1 LQKKPN
7 KTKETLRS
15 RSESTHPKILPNKHA
30 FEALSLTEKGLRS
43 LVPLSMGRDRRIFY
57 RRLNTIFKN
66 SKNQEPGQK
75 FMAQLEPLKKRI
87 KGSMAEKQQRLRHR
101 PSVSFPENL
110 PITTKKTEIIDAV
123 RKNPVVIISGDTGS
137 GKSTQIPKMCLAA
150 GRGIDGKIACTQP
163 RRIAATTIAGRIA
176 EELGETVGASVG
188 YKIRFKDRTRKQ
200 GYIKVL
206 TDGMLLAETQQDP
219 QLYDYDTIIVDEAHE
234 RSLNIDFILGILKSL
249 LKKRKDLKLIIT
261 SATIDT
267 EKFSKNFGNAPVIHV
282 SGRRYPVSIQYRPVD
297 PELQEKGDTT
307 YVDAAVK
314 TTEDIF
320 HSGAFGD
327 ILVFMP
333 TERDIL
339 ETCERLEGR
348 DLKSVTILPLFARLP
363 GPRQAMVF
371 KPANKR
377 KVIVSTNVAE
387 TSLTIPGIRYVVDTG
402 LARISRYL
410 PRTRSTSLP
419 ISPISRSSADQR
431 EGRCGRLEDGV
442 CIRLYSEED
451 YESRNEFTDPEILR
465 SNLAEVILR
474 MISLK
479 LGNISAFPFLDKPNP
494 RSIKDGFD
502 LLVELGAVI
511 RKEGEPALTQR
522 GRMMAKMPIDPK
534 ISRMILEAESKGCVY
549 DVAVIASGLSIQDP
563 RERPLEKAAQADQV
577 HGKFRDAGSDFTTL
591 LNIWSQYHRSFKTLQ
606 TQNKMRKFCKAHFLS
621 FVRMREWHHIHEQIS
636 NILKSQ
642 GIRNENQQN
651 RDTAKDRYAAIH
663 QSVLSG
669 YLSNIA
675 IKKDKNIYQAARGR
689 EAMLFPG
696 STLFNKGPDWIVAVE
711 MVKTSRLFA
720 RTAAKIDPE
729 WLETLGGNLCK
740 SSYSHP
746 HWEKKAGQV
755 RAVEQ
760 VSLYG
765 LIIVPNRFVSYGPID
780 PVVSHEIFIRSA
792 LIEGEMKKNFNFLIH
807 NQALVLE
814 ITQMEEKV
822 RRRGIRV
829 SDERMETFY
838 SSRLPG
844 VCDIRTLEKEIRKRG
859 GDDFLKMTR
868 SDVIAEVPDQD
879 EVAQYPDEMTIGN
892 SAFQFSYKFKP
903 GKADDG
909 VTLKVPLNQA
919 SEVSP
924 HELDWVVPGL
934 FKEKI
939 TALIKGL
946 PKRYRKQL
954 VPVSGTVDIILCEME
969 KSRDPLVSTL
979 GRFIYKRFGVDIPAA
994 EWADSHIPEHLQ
1006 MRVSI
1011 RDHRNRELKS
1021 TRDASILN
1029 RLPKFDTKQT
1039 EKQSNIWRKA
1049 KAQWEKQGIVGWN
1062 FKTLPETI
1070 PLAPNLTAFPAL
1082 SPGENSVEI
1091 RLFKTRQEAL
1101 DCHRGGVRK
1110 LFMLIFRK
1118 ELKLLKK
1125 DLKIPA
1131 HLSSKTVD
1139 FGGPKS
1145 VESAM
1150 FGTLMTRFFDRD
1162 IRSETAFKDAADAVS
1177 REIFPK
1183 GKQLM
1188 ELTGQVLSSYHHAT
1202 QFIHQIEIKNK
1213 NNPPAEDLCKRL
1225 LAEMGALVPRD
1236 FVERYTLERLP
1247 HLPRFL
1253 RALEIRAERGAYN
1266 PDKDREKEAL
1276 ILPLKGAL
1284 KRNLAGITSSA
1295 SPEKRNAFEEF
1306 FWMVEEYKV
1315 SVFAQ
1320 ELKTA
1325 LPVSAKRL
1333 DEKMRE
1339 LERMV

>member
-1 LQKKPN
+1 
-7 KTKETLRS
+7 
-15 RSESTHPKILPNKHA
+15 
-30 FEALSLTEKGLRS
+30 
-43 LVPLSMGRDRRIFY
+43 MGRDRPAIY
-57 RRLNTIFKN
+57 KRLNTIFRN
-66 SKNQEPGQK
+66 SKGQK
-75 FMAQLEPLKKRI
+75 PQQKVPVQLEPLKKKI
-87 KGSMAEKQQRLRHR
+87 TGSIAEKQRRLRLC
-101 PSVSFPENL
+101 PSVSFPDNL
-110 PITTKKTEIIDAV
+110 PITAKKTEIIDAV

-176 EELGETVGASVG
+176 EELGETVGESVG

-219 QLYDYDTIIVDEAHE
+219 QLSDYDTIIVDEAHE
-234 RSLNIDFILGILKSL
+234 RSLNIDFILGILKTL
-249 LKKRKDLKLIIT
+249 LNKRKDLKLIIT

-267 EKFSKNFGNAPVIHV
+267 EKFSKNFANAPVIQV
-282 SGRRYPVSIQYRPVD
+282 SGRRYAVSVQYRPID
-297 PELQEKGDTT
+297 PELQEKGDMT
-307 YVDAAVK
+307 YVDAAVN
-314 TTEDIF
+314 TAEDICN
-320 HSGAFGD
+320 SGAFGD
-327 ILVFMP
+327 ILMFMP

-348 DLKSVTILPLFARLP
+348 GLKSVAILPLFARLP
-363 GPRQAMVF
+363 GPRQAKVF
-371 KPANKR
+371 TPANKR

-387 TSLTIPGIRYVVDTG
+387 TSLTIPGIKYVVDTG

-431 EGRCGRLEDGV
+431 EGRCGRLESGV
-442 CIRLYSEED
+442 CFRLYSEED
-451 YESRNEFTDPEILR
+451 YESRQEFTDPEILR

-511 RKEGEPALTQR
+511 RKKRDPVLTPR

-534 ISRMILEAESKGCVY
+534 ISRMILEAESRGCVY
-549 DVAVIASGLSIQDP
+549 DVAVIASALSIQDP
-563 RERPLEKAAQADQV
+563 RERPIEKAAQADQV
-577 HGKFRDAGSDFTTL
+577 HAQFKDSGSDFITL
-591 LNIWSQYHRSFKTLQ
+591 LNIWNHYHRSFKTLR
-606 TQNKMRKFCKAHFLS
+606 TQNKMRKFCKTHFLS
-621 FVRMREWHHIHEQIS
+621 FVRMREWHHIHEQIA
-636 NILKSQ
+636 NILKSH
-642 GIRNENQQN
+642 GIRNENRQN
-651 RDTAKDRYAAIH
+651 RKDMKDRYALIH

-675 IKKDKNIYQAARGR
+675 VKKDKNIYLAARGR

-729 WLETLGGNLCK
+729 WLETLGGSLCK
-740 SSYSHP
+740 STYSDP

-755 RAVEQ
+755 RAFEQ
-760 VSLYG
+760 VTLYG
-765 LIIVPNRFVSYGPID
+765 LVIVPNRPVSYGPID
-780 PVVSHEIFIRSA
+780 PVMSHEIFIRSA
-792 LIEGEMKKNFNFLIH
+792 LVGGEMKKKFKFLVH
-807 NQALVLE
+807 NQALVKE
-814 ITQMEEKV
+814 ITEMEEKV

-829 SDERMETFY
+829 SDERIETFY
-838 SSRLPG
+838 SSRLPDIY
-844 VCDIRTLEKEIRKRG
+844 DIRTLEKQIRKRG
-859 GDDFLKMTR
+859 SDDFLKMTR
-868 SDVIAEVPDQD
+868 SDVIAEVPDPE
-879 EVAQYPDEMTIGN
+879 EVAQYPDEMSVGN
-892 SAFQFSYKFKP
+892 GAFRFSYKFKP
-903 GKADDG
+903 GKPDDG

-924 HELDWVVPGL
+924 HQLDWMVPGL

-969 KSRDPLVSTL
+969 KSRDPLISTL
-979 GRFIYKRFGVDIPAA
+979 GNFIYKRFGVDIPAT

-1011 RDHRNRELKS
+1011 RDHQNRELQS
-1021 TRDASILN
+1021 ARDASILH
-1029 RLPKFDTKQT
+1029 RLPKIDTKQT
-1039 EKQSNIWRKA
+1039 EKQSNVWRKA
-1049 KAQWEKQGIVGWN
+1049 KAQWERKNIATWN
-1062 FKTLPETI
+1062 FQTLPEAI
-1070 PLAPNLTAFPAL
+1070 SLAPNLSAFPAL
-1082 SPGENSVEI
+1082 TPCENSVEI
-1091 RLFKTRQEAL
+1091 RLFKNRQEAL
-1101 DCHRGGVRK
+1101 KCHGGGVLK
-1110 LFMLIFRK
+1110 LFMLHFRK

-1131 HLSSKTVD
+1131 HLSPKTVD

-1145 VESAM
+1145 VENAM
-1150 FGTLMTRFFDRD
+1150 FDTLMIRFFDRD
-1162 IRSETAFKDAADAVS
+1162 IRTETAFNHTAGAVA

-1188 ELTGQVLSSYHHAT
+1188 ALTEQVLSSYHHAT
-1202 QFIHQIEIKNK
+1202 QFIHQVGTKNK
-1213 NNPPAEDLCKRL
+1213 TGISAAGLSKNL
-1225 LAEMGALVPRD
+1225 LLEMGALIPRD
-1236 FVERYTLERLP
+1236 FVERYTMERLP

-1276 ILPLKGAL
+1276 ILPLKAAL
-1284 KRNLAGITSSA
+1284 KKNLASISSRA
-1295 SPEKRNAFEEF
+1295 TPEKRVAFEEF

-1325 LPVSAKRL
+1325 IPVSAKRL
-1333 DEKMRE
+1333 HDKMRE

>member
-1 LQKKPN
+1 MTSFTPKKN
-7 KTKETLRS
+7 IK
-15 RSESTHPKILPNKHA
+15 
-30 FEALSLTEKGLRS
+30 
-43 LVPLSMGRDRRIFY
+43 VSMAATQ
-57 RRLNTIFKN
+57 RRL
-66 SKNQEPGQK
+66 
-75 FMAQLEPLKKRI
+75 R
-87 KGSMAEKQQRLRHR
+87 QRPR
-101 PSVSFPENL
+101 VSFPENL
-110 PITTKKTEIIDAV
+110 PITAKKTDIVDAI
-123 RKNPVVIISGDTGS
+123 RKHAVVIISGDTGS

-163 RRIAATTIAGRIA
+163 RRIAATTIAARIA
-176 EELGETVGASVG
+176 DELGEAIGNSVG
-188 YKIRFKDRTRKQ
+188 YKIRFKDRTSKR

-219 QLYDYDTIIVDEAHE
+219 RLTQYDTIIVDEAHE
-234 RSLNIDFILGILKSL
+234 RSLNIDFLLGILKKL

-267 EKFSKNFGNAPVIHV
+267 EKFSKGYDDAPVIQV
-282 SGRRYPVSIQYRPVD
+282 SGRRYPVSVQYRPID
-297 PELQEKGDTT
+297 PELQEKGDMT

-314 TTEDIF
+314 ATEDISR
-320 HSGAFGD
+320 SGAFGD
-327 ILVFMP
+327 VLVFMP

-339 ETCERLEGR
+339 ETCERLVER
-348 DLKSVTILPLFARLP
+348 KLKSVTVLPLFARLP
-363 GPRQAMVF
+363 GPQQAKVF
-371 KPANKR
+371 SPANGR

-387 TSLTIPGIRYVVDTG
+387 TSLTIPGIKYVVDTG

-419 ISPISRSSADQR
+419 ISAISRSSADQR
-431 EGRCGRLEDGV
+431 EGRCGRLENGV

-451 YESRNEFTDPEILR
+451 YESRQEFTDPEILR

-479 LGNISAFPFLDKPNP
+479 LGRIAAFPFLDKPNP

-511 RKEGEPALTQR
+511 RKKGEPLLTRR
-522 GRMMAKMPIDPK
+522 GRMMSKMPIDPK

-549 DVAVIASGLSIQDP
+549 DVAVVASALSIQDP
-563 RERPLEKAAQADQV
+563 RERPLEKTAQADQA
-577 HGKFRDAGSDFTTL
+577 HARFRDSGSDFITL
-591 LNIWSQYHRSFKTLQ
+591 LNIWNHYRRSWQTLR

-642 GIRNENQQN
+642 GIRNENKQN
-651 RDTAKDRYAAIH
+651 QKNVKDRYTAIH

-675 IKKDKNIYQAARGR
+675 LKKEKNIYLAARGR

-696 STLFNKGPDWIVAVE
+696 STLFNKSPDWIVAVE

-729 WLETLGGNLCK
+729 WLEALGGSLCK
-740 SSYSHP
+740 STYANP

-755 RAVEQ
+755 RAYEQ

-765 LIIVPNRFVSYGPID
+765 LIIVSNRPVSYGPID
-780 PVVSHEIFIRSA
+780 PSMSHEIFVRSA
-792 LIEGEMKKNFNFLIH
+792 LVEGNMNKKFSFLVH
-807 NQALVLE
+807 NQTLIEE
-814 ITQMEEKV
+814 ITKMEEKV

-829 SDERMETFY
+829 NDERMEAFY

-844 VCDIRTLEKEIRKRG
+844 MYDIRTLEKHIRKRG
-859 GDDFLKMTR
+859 SDDFLKMTK
-868 SDVIAEVPDQD
+868 SDVIAEIPDQE
-879 EVAQYPDEMTIGN
+879 EVAQYPDEMDVG
-892 SAFQFSYKFKP
+892 SGAFQFSYKFKP
-903 GKADDG
+903 GKPDDG

-919 SEVSP
+919 SQVSP
-924 HELDWVVPGL
+924 HQLEWMVPGL
-934 FKEKI
+934 FREKI

-954 VPVSGTVDIILCEME
+954 VPVSGTVEIILSEMQ
-969 KSRDPLVSTL
+969 KSSDPLLSTL
-979 GRFIYKRFGVDIPAA
+979 GSFIYKRFGVDIPAVA
-994 EWADSHIPEHLQ
+994 WADSYIPEHLQ

-1021 TRDASILN
+1021 ARDTSILN
-1029 RLPKFDTKQT
+1029 RLPEVDKKQA
-1039 EKQSNIWRKA
+1039 EKQPNVWRKA
-1049 KAQWEKQGIVGWN
+1049 TAEWEKQGIVTWS
-1062 FKTLPETI
+1062 FKTLPETVS
-1070 PLAPNLTAFPAL
+1070 LTPGIVAFPAL
-1082 SPGENSVEI
+1082 SPAENSVEI
-1091 RLFKTRQEAL
+1091 RLFRNRQEAL
-1101 DCHRGGVRK
+1101 ESHRRGVKK
-1110 LFMLIFRK
+1110 LFILHFRK

-1125 DLKIPA
+1125 DLKIPSY
-1131 HLSSKTVD
+1131 LSSKTVD

-1145 VESAM
+1145 VETAM
-1150 FGTLMTRFFDRD
+1150 FETLRARFFDGD
-1162 IRSETAFKDAADAVS
+1162 IRTETEFKKKVESADL
-1177 REIFPK
+1177 EIFPT
-1183 GKQLM
+1183 GRRLI
-1188 ELTGQVLSSYHHAT
+1188 ELTSQVLSAYHHAI
-1202 QFIHQIEIKNK
+1202 QFIHQVEIKNR
-1213 NNPPAEDLCKRL
+1213 NNPPATSLCKRL
-1225 LAEMGALVPRD
+1225 LTEMGALVPQD
-1236 FVERYTLERLP
+1236 FLERYDMA
-1247 HLPRFL
+1247 HLAHVPRYL
-1253 RALEIRAERGAYN
+1253 RALEIRSERGAYN

-1276 ILPLKGAL
+1276 VTPLKAVL
-1284 KRNLAGITSSA
+1284 IRNLSHITSGA
-1295 SPEKRNAFEEF
+1295 SPEKRRAFEAF

-1325 LPVSAKRL
+1325 IPVSAKRL

>member
-1 LQKKPN
+1 MQKNHN
-7 KTKETLRS
+7 KT
-15 RSESTHPKILPNKHA
+15 
-30 FEALSLTEKGLRS
+30 
-43 LVPLSMGRDRRIFY
+43 
-57 RRLNTIFKN
+57 
-66 SKNQEPGQK
+66 
-75 FMAQLEPLKKRI
+75 KKRI
-87 KGSMAEKQQRLRHR
+87 KRSVAEKQLRLRHR
-101 PSVSFPENL
+101 PRVSFPENL
-110 PITTKKTEIIDAV
+110 PITAKKTEIIDAV
-123 RKNPVVIISGDTGS
+123 RKFPVVIVAGDTGS

-188 YKIRFKDRTRKQ
+188 YKIRFKDRTHKQ
-200 GYIKVL
+200 GYIKIL

-219 QLYDYDTIIVDEAHE
+219 QLYEYDTIIVDEAHE
-234 RSLNIDFILGILKSL
+234 RSLNIDFILGILKNL

-267 EKFSKNFGNAPVIHV
+267 EKFSRNFDNAPVIQV
-282 SGRRYPVSIQYRPVD
+282 SGRRYPVAIQYRPVD
-297 PELQEKGDTT
+297 PELQEKGDMT

-314 TTEDIF
+314 TVQDIC

-327 ILVFMP
+327 ILIFMP
-333 TERDIL
+333 TEQDIL

-348 DLKSVTILPLFARLP
+348 ALKSVTILPLFARLP
-363 GPRQAMVF
+363 GPRQALVF
-371 KPANKR
+371 KSANKR

-387 TSLTIPGIRYVVDTG
+387 TSLTIPGIKYVVDSG

-419 ISPISRSSADQR
+419 ISPISKSSADQR
-431 EGRCGRLEDGV
+431 EGRCGRLENGI

-451 YESRNEFTDPEILR
+451 YESRQEFTDPEILR

-479 LGNISAFPFLDKPNP
+479 LENISKFPFLDKPNP
-494 RSIKDGFD
+494 RSVKDGFD
-502 LLVELGAVI
+502 LLVELGAII
-511 RKEGEPALTQR
+511 RKNGKPILTPR

-549 DVAVIASGLSIQDP
+549 DVAVIASALSIQDP
-563 RERPLEKAAQADQV
+563 RERPPEKAAQADQI
-577 HGKFRDAGSDFTTL
+577 HGQFRDAGSDFITL
-591 LNIWSQYHRSFKTLQ
+591 LNIWRQYHSSFKTLK
-606 TQNKMRKFCKAHFLS
+606 TQNKLRKFCKTHFLS
-621 FVRMREWHHIHEQIS
+621 FVRMREWHHLHDQIS

-651 RDTAKDRYAAIH
+651 LDTPKDRYAAIH
-663 QSVLSG
+663 QSILSG

-675 IKKDKNIYQAARGR
+675 IKKDKNMYQAARGR

-740 SSYSHP
+740 STYSNP

-755 RAVEQ
+755 RAFEQ

-765 LIIVPNRFVSYGPID
+765 LVIVPNRLKSYGSID

-792 LIEGEMKKNFNFLIH
+792 LLEGEIKKKFRFLIH
-807 NQALVLE
+807 NQALVEE
-814 ITQMEEKV
+814 ITQVEEKV

-844 VCDIRTLEKEIRKRG
+844 VYDIRTLLKEIKKQG

-879 EVAQYPDEMTIGN
+879 EVAQYPDEMTVGN
-892 SAFQFSYKFKP
+892 SAFQFSYKFRP
-903 GKADDG
+903 GKPDDG

-924 HELDWVVPGL
+924 HHLDWGVPGL

-954 VPVSGTVDIILCEME
+954 VPVSHSVDIILCEME
-969 KSRDPLVSTL
+969 KSRDPLISTL
-979 GRFIYKRFGVDIPAA
+979 GKFIYERFGVDIPAVA
-994 EWADSHIPEHLQ
+994 WADSHIPEHLQ

-1021 TRDASILN
+1021 ARDASILS
-1029 RLPKFDTKQT
+1029 RLPKIDIKQT
-1039 EKQSNIWRKA
+1039 EQQSDVWQKA
-1049 KAQWEKQGIVGWN
+1049 AAQWEKQGFVTWD
-1062 FKTLPETI
+1062 FQTLPEIISLT
-1070 PLAPNLTAFPAL
+1070 PDLAAFPAL

-1091 RLFKTRQEAL
+1091 RLFKTRREAL
-1101 DCHRGGVRK
+1101 GCHLKGVRN
-1110 LFMLIFRK
+1110 LFMLHFRK

-1125 DLKIPA
+1125 DLRIPA

-1145 VESAM
+1145 VENAM
-1150 FGTLMTRFFDRD
+1150 FDTLVSRFFDHD
-1162 IRSETAFKDAADAVS
+1162 IRTKTAFNDTVDDVAH
-1177 REIFPK
+1177 EIFPS

-1188 ELTGQVLSSYHHAT
+1188 ELTEQVLSSYHHAT
-1202 QFIHQIEIKNK
+1202 QVIHRVKVKNK
-1213 NNPPAEDLCKRL
+1213 TNIPAADLCKRL
-1225 LAEMGALVPRD
+1225 LTEMGALVPRD
-1236 FVERYTLERLP
+1236 FVERYPMERLP
-1247 HLPRFL
+1247 HLPRYL

-1266 PDKDREKEAL
+1266 PDKDRKKEIL
-1276 ILPLKGAL
+1276 ILPLKKAL
-1284 KRNLAGITSSA
+1284 KENLADITSSA
-1295 SPEKRNAFEEF
+1295 SPLKRRAFEAF

-1315 SVFAQ
+1315 SIFAQ

-1325 LPVSAKRL
+1325 IPVSAKRL

-1339 LERMV
+1339 LERLV

>member
-1 LQKKPN
+1 MRKNHNKIKK
-7 KTKETLRS
+7 TFRDRADS
-15 RSESTHPKILPNKHA
+15 DLPNTLPAKRASNA
-30 FEALSLTEKGLRS
+30 FSLAEKELRS
-43 LVPLSMGRDRRIFY
+43 LLPLAMGTDRPAFH
-57 RRLNTIFKN
+57 RRLNTLFKTG
-66 SKNQEPGQK
+66 KGQKAGQK
-75 FMAQLEPLKKRI
+75 FMAEIEPLKKRM
-87 KGSMAEKQQRLRHR
+87 KGSVAEKQRRFEHR
-101 PSVSFPENL
+101 PSVSFPDNL
-110 PITTKKTEIIDAV
+110 PITAKKDLIIDAI
-123 RKNPVVIISGDTGS
+123 RKHPVVIIAGDTGS

-176 EELGETVGASVG
+176 EELGETVGSSVG
-188 YKIRFKDRTRKQ
+188 YKIRFKDRTHRQ
-200 GYIKVL
+200 GYIKIL
-206 TDGMLLAETQQDP
+206 TDGMLLAETQQNP
-219 QLYDYDTIIVDEAHE
+219 RLLDYDTIIVDEAHE
-234 RSLNIDFILGILKSL
+234 RSLNIDFILGILKNL
-249 LKKRKDLKLIIT
+249 LKTRKDLKLIIT

-267 EKFSKNFGNAPVIHV
+267 EKFSKNFDNAPVIRV
-282 SGRRYPVSIQYRPVD
+282 SGRRYPVLLQYRPVD
-297 PELQEKGDTT
+297 PKLQEKGDMT

-314 TTEDIF
+314 TAEDIS

-327 ILVFMP
+327 ILIFMP

-348 DLKSVTILPLFARLP
+348 GLKNATILPLFARLP
-363 GPRQAMVF
+363 GPRQAKVF
-371 KPANKR
+371 KPSKGR

-387 TSLTIPGIRYVVDTG
+387 TSLTIPGIKFVVDTG

-410 PRTRSTSLP
+410 PRTRTTSLP

-431 EGRCGRLEDGV
+431 EGRCGRMENGV

-451 YESRNEFTDPEILR
+451 FESRQEFTDPEILR

-479 LGNISAFPFLDKPNP
+479 LGNISVFPFLDRPNP

-502 LLVELGAVI
+502 LLAELGAVI
-511 RKEGEPALTQR
+511 RKKGDPILTPR

-534 ISRMILEAESKGCVY
+534 ISRMILEAESRGCVY

-563 RERPLEKAAQADQV
+563 RERPLEKTGQADQV
-577 HGKFRDAGSDFTTL
+577 HAQFRDSGSDFITL
-591 LNIWSQYHRSFKTLQ
+591 LNIWHQYHRSFKTLQ

-621 FVRMREWHHIHEQIS
+621 FIRMREWHHTHEQIS

-642 GIRNENQQN
+642 GIRNENRQSQI
-651 RDTAKDRYAAIH
+651 AVKDRYAAIH

-675 IKKDKNIYQAARGR
+675 IKKEKNIYQAARGR

-696 STLFNKGPDWIVAVE
+696 STLFNKSPDWIVAVE

-729 WLETLGGNLCK
+729 WLETLGGSLCK
-740 SSYSHP
+740 STYSNP

-755 RAVEQ
+755 RALEQ

-765 LIIVPNRFVSYGPID
+765 LIIIPSRVISYGPID
-780 PVVSHEIFIRSA
+780 PVMSHEIFIRSA
-792 LIEGEMKKNFNFLIH
+792 LVDGEMKKKFSFLDH
-807 NQALVLE
+807 NQALVEE

-829 SDERMETFY
+829 SDELMEAFY

-844 VCDIRTLEKEIRKRG
+844 VYDIRTMEKHIRKRG
-859 GDDFLKMTR
+859 GDDFLKMTL
-868 SDVIAEVPDQD
+868 SDVIAEVPDRE
-879 EVAQYPDEMTIGN
+879 EVAQYPDEMAVGN
-892 SAFQFSYKFKP
+892 SAFQFSYKFRP
-903 GKADDG
+903 GKQDDG
-909 VTLKVPLNQA
+909 VTLKVPLNEA
-919 SEVSP
+919 SQVSP

-939 TALIKGL
+939 MALIKGL

-954 VPVSGTVDIILCEME
+954 VPVSGTVDIILSEME
-969 KSRDPLVSTL
+969 KSRDPLISTL
-979 GRFIYKRFGVDIPAA
+979 GKFIYKRFGVDIPAA
-994 EWADSHIPEHLQ
+994 EWADSHIPDHLQ

-1021 TRDASILN
+1021 ARDASILD
-1029 RLPKFDTKQT
+1029 RLPAIDTKQP
-1039 EKQSNIWRKA
+1039 ENQSGVWRKA
-1049 KAQWEKQGIVGWN
+1049 RARWEKQGIVSWD
-1062 FKTLPETI
+1062 FKTLPETVS
-1070 PLAPNLTAFPAL
+1070 LTPGLVAFPAL
-1082 SPGENSVEI
+1082 SPGENSVDI
-1091 RLFKTRQEAL
+1091 RLFNNRLEAL
-1101 DCHRGGVRK
+1101 DCHKRGVRK
-1110 LFMLIFRK
+1110 LFMLRFRK

-1125 DLKIPA
+1125 DLKIPPL
-1131 HLSSKTVD
+1131 LSSKTVD
-1139 FGGPKS
+1139 FGGPKTI
-1145 VESAM
+1145 ENTL
-1150 FGTLMTRFFDRD
+1150 FETLMTRLFDRD
-1162 IRSETAFKDAADAVS
+1162 IRTETAFEKTAGAVA

-1188 ELTGQVLSSYHHAT
+1188 DLTEQVLSSYHHAT
-1202 QFIHQIEIKNK
+1202 QFIHQIAIKNK
-1213 NNPPAEDLCKRL
+1213 NNPPAAGLLKRL
-1225 LAEMGALVPRD
+1225 LVEMGALVPRD
-1236 FVERYTLERLP
+1236 FVERYPAERLAY
-1247 HLPRFL
+1247 LPRYL

-1276 ILPLKGAL
+1276 ILPLKAAL
-1284 KRNLAGITSSA
+1284 KRNLSYITSSA
-1295 SPEKRNAFEEF
+1295 SFEKKRAFEQF

-1325 LPVSAKRL
+1325 MPVSAKRL
-1333 DEKMRE
+1333 DESMRE
-1339 LERMV
+1339 MERMI